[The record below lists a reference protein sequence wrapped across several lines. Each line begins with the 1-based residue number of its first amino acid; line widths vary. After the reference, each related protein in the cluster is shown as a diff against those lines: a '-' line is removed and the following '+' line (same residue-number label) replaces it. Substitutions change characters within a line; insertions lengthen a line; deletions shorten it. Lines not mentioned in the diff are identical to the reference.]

1 MTEITREQFSAY
13 VKVQYSGV
21 TNMFAIDVVKALTGL
36 TREQII
42 TIMKNYEELKKQYP
56 DVIRA
61 I

>member
-21 TNMFAIDVVKALTGL
+21 TNMFAIDVVEALSGL
-36 TREQII
+36 SKEQILS
-42 TIMKNYEELKKQYP
+42 IMKNYEELKKRYP
-56 DVIRA
+56 DVIRV